1 MLAAARSALASALC
15 HHVREPERA
24 VVIYGFNG
32 FSGDRR
38 PVRSVA
44 LWRGPEQWPLGGQ
57 VCART
62 VRAQLRRERR

>member
-44 LWRGPEQWPLGGQ
+44 L
-57 VCART
+57 
-62 VRAQLRRERR
+62 